1 MWNIIVIIVVVNHD
15 DCSDCDENKTQ
26 FDNADVVGYK
36 CKMLTL
42 MIGSMTAIETNDVDH
57 NDDTDDDDVDEVD
70 DVDDARLRGGV
81 VAKSGAGSQF
91 GSAPAVAT

>member
-1 MWNIIVIIVVVNHD
+1 MIVVM
-15 DCSDCDENKTQ
+15 KTKQ
-26 FDNADVVGYK
+26 IFNNANFVGYK

-42 MIGSMTAIETNDVDH
+42 IIRGMTTIEKN
-57 NDDTDDDDVDEVD
+57 DDDVDDADYVDDVDDNHEVD
-70 DVDDARLRGGV
+70 DVDDARLAGGV

>member
-1 MWNIIVIIVVVNHD
+1 MIVVIVM
-15 DCSDCDENKTQ
+15 KTKHE
-26 FDNADVVGYK
+26 FDNVDVVGYK

-42 MIGSMTAIETNDVDH
+42 MIGSMTAIEKND
-57 NDDTDDDDVDEVD
+57 NDDAD

>member
-1 MWNIIVIIVVVNHD
+1 MIVVIVM
-15 DCSDCDENKTQ
+15 KTKHE
-26 FDNADVVGYK
+26 FDNVDVVGYK
-36 CKMLTL
+36 CKMLSL
-42 MIGSMTAIETNDVDH
+42 MIGSMTAIEKND
-57 NDDTDDDDVDEVD
+57 NDDNDDADDVDDVDEVD

>member
-1 MWNIIVIIVVVNHD
+1 MIVVIVM
-15 DCSDCDENKTQ
+15 KTKHE
-26 FDNADVVGYK
+26 FDNVDVVGYK

-42 MIGSMTAIETNDVDH
+42 IIGSMTAIEKND
-57 NDDTDDDDVDEVD
+57 NDDADDVDDVDEVD

>member
-1 MWNIIVIIVVVNHD
+1 MIVVVVM
-15 DCSDCDENKTQ
+15 KTKHE
-26 FDNADVVGYK
+26 FDNADVVGYI
-36 CKMLTL
+36 CKILTL
-42 MIGSMTAIETNDVDH
+42 MIGSMTAIEKKNDNYD
-57 NDDTDDDDVDEVD
+57 NDDADDVDDVDEVD